1 MAVPLCGIHIMG
13 VLPGVRMLTVEERER
28 LQKEEKLTKADRS
41 ISLAVEELS
50 SYRSAT
56 GHTHTHTHK

>member
-1 MAVPLCGIHIMG
+1 
-13 VLPGVRMLTVEERER
+13 MLTVEERER